1 MQVAQDSHVEARVTD
16 LPAPRSL
23 SRPAQCLRQ
32 PPALLCRLGSVLPVV
47 GPGSPG
53 VTPPKRCLLLNEC
66 CLFWMIEKAILQIC
80 CLFVTHF
87 IKFFASFKMLS
98 IMTKLPVE
106 ICFFGCR
113 GFFHSRWSSC
123 LGSVS
128 APYRPLLLPWRGE
141 VMRLRGQRAR
151 SCGSPCLWPP
161 WGQTMSPWLLAQDRG
176 LPGGGGHSRCL
187 WGQDTTRAWASAP
200 ALQGG
205 CGCALAR
212 ATPTGPPEGAEDA
225 APPS

>member
-23 SRPAQCLRQ
+23 SCPAQCLRQ
-32 PPALLCRLGSVLPVV
+32 PPALLCRLGAVLPVV

-98 IMTKLPVE
+98 IMTKLLVE

-123 LGSVS
+123 LVG
-128 APYRPLLLPWRGE
+128 LCLLPTGHFCFLGE
-141 VMRLRGQRAR
+141 VR
-151 SCGSPCLWPP
+151 
-161 WGQTMSPWLLAQDRG
+161 
-176 LPGGGGHSRCL
+176 
-187 WGQDTTRAWASAP
+187 
-200 ALQGG
+200 
-205 CGCALAR
+205 
-212 ATPTGPPEGAEDA
+212 
-225 APPS
+225 

>member
-23 SRPAQCLRQ
+23 SCPAQCLRQ
-32 PPALLCRLGSVLPVV
+32 PLALLCRLGAVLPVV

-106 ICFFGCR
+106 ICSFGCR
-113 GFFHSRWSSC
+113 VFFTAGGAR
-123 LGSVS
+123 VS
-128 APYRPLLLPWRGE
+128 WVCVCSLQAT
-141 VMRLRGQRAR
+141 
-151 SCGSPCLWPP
+151 S
-161 WGQTMSPWLLAQDRG
+161 
-176 LPGGGGHSRCL
+176 
-187 WGQDTTRAWASAP
+187 AS
-200 ALQGG
+200 
-205 CGCALAR
+205 LAR
-212 ATPTGPPEGAEDA
+212 
-225 APPS
+225 